1 MTRDNI
7 TLPVSI
13 SKSELSAA
21 LARELS
27 YEALTS
33 LVRDVDKIIA
43 DWGFTK
49 KLHAYFDTE
58 MRVLAEE
65 EGRPLPAAM
74 PKPFT
79 EAQIGRLFN
88 NSGKLMDEL
97 KVSRHIFDTLVKHVE
112 RAHGI
117 RGE

>member
-1 MTRDNI
+1 MARDNI

-13 SKSELSAA
+13 SKSELSVA

-33 LVRDVDKIIA
+33 FIRDVDKYVA

-49 KLHAYFDTE
+49 KLHAYFDRE
-58 MRVLAEE
+58 MRILAEE
-65 EGRPLPAAM
+65 EGRPLPKRI
-74 PKPFT
+74 PEPFT
-79 EAQIGRLFN
+79 DAQIGRLFN
-88 NSGKLMDEL
+88 NSEKLMEEL